1 MILVTE
7 KDHKPRWGLVLA
19 AGLFSIAFGVFI
31 IVYAITV
38 IQRGPFPADS
48 SVYLINGFFLI
59 GLGMGYLACAR
70 VIKNLEKKIRKLEE
84 ELYEQKTKAEY

>member
-7 KDHKPRWGLVLA
+7 KDHKPRWGLDLA
-19 AGLFSIAFGVFI
+19 AGLVSIAFGVFF

-38 IQRGPFPADS
+38 VARSRFPDIEL
-48 SVYLINGFFLI
+48 YLINGFFFI
-59 GLGMGYLACAR
+59 GLGMGHLVCAR